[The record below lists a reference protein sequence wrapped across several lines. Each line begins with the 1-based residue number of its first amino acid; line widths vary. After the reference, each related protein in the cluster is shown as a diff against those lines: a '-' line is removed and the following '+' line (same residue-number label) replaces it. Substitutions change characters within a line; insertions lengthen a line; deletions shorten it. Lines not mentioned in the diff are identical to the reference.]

1 MAKMEL
7 VNLVPGV
14 LWVYRCPD
22 CIKTES
28 RHLKKR
34 ELATFPVPYCDCRA
48 QSDDI
53 RRINAA
59 AILEEQE
66 RAKS

>member
-1 MAKMEL
+1 MVKMEL

-22 CIKTES
+22 CKKTES
-28 RHLKKR
+28 RHVEKR

-48 QSDDI
+48 HSDDI

-59 AILEEQE
+59 AILKEKE